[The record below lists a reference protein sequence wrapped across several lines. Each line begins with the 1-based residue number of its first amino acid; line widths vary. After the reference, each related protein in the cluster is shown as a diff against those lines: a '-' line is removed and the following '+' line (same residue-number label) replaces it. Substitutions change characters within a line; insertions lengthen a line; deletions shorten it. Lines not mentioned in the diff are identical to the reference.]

1 MRGTKRQTLI
11 TEPKPDGETQT
22 SYGYGGTLID
32 DPKSTPPHKILQTCQ
47 PNGSLKSGAT
57 KNGTPQKTT
66 EGKYYN
72 QQSLLGDGQ
81 LRRQYAEAEYI
92 FEWWLTQ

>member
-32 DPKSTPPHKILQTCQ
+32 DPKSTPPQNIADLPAERQFEIWCNEEWNTAEDYRRKIL
-47 PNGSLKSGAT
+47 
-57 KNGTPQKTT
+57 
-66 EGKYYN
+66 
-72 QQSLLGDGQ
+72 
-81 LRRQYAEAEYI
+81 
-92 FEWWLTQ
+92 